1 MSHFLDLRRK
11 RRVEVLARKVAK
23 NVDELMPESSI
34 FFMLLLQLKVWQEY
48 GYIAAAGPAPPP
60 LKKKKS

>member
-34 FFMLLLQLKVWQEY
+34 FFMLYYSSKCGKNMVT
-48 GYIAAAGPAPPP
+48 
-60 LKKKKS
+60 